1 MRPESESGRGGG
13 CVPSLRVAGGMRPSL
28 RVAGGGVA
36 ESESGRGGTAETECG
51 RGGAARFGWGGWSWM
66 CVGGE
71 CHTGYMYMVH
81 GCRNN
86 NSRQTTQSIT
96 KDITITKNCK
106 DDAVR
111 GVSKNNQWCDP
122 PCGIDAYHRYYS
134 TIQFDFYN

>member
-1 MRPESESGRGGG
+1 MAGGVAKSESGRG
-13 CVPSLRVAGGMRPSL
+13 VRPSL
-28 RVAGGGVA
+28 SVAGEVRPGLGG
-36 ESESGRGGTAETECG
+36 
-51 RGGAARFGWGGWSWM
+51 GGWSWM

-122 PCGIDAYHRYYS
+122 RVA
-134 TIQFDFYN
+134 

>member
-1 MRPESESGRGGG
+1 MAGGVGPSLRVAGGVRPSAPESESGRGG
-13 CVPSLRVAGGMRPSL
+13 
-28 RVAGGGVA
+28 
-36 ESESGRGGTAETECG
+36 
-51 RGGAARFGWGGWSWM
+51 AAKFGWGGGWSWM

-86 NSRQTTQSIT
+86 NSGQTTQSFTKKVYMYIH

-122 PCGIDAYHRYYS
+122 PCGIDAYHMYYS